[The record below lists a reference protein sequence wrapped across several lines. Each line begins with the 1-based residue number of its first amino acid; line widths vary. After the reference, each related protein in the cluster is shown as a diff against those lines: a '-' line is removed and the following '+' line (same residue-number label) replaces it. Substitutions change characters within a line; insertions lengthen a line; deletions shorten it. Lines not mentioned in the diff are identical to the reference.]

1 MSNFDLLS
9 AVQPDGGWFAVVGI
23 KDKSVVQKFA
33 ETREEVDDIA
43 ADFAEQRRNV
53 FFGVA
58 KYKTDDNRRKDNV
71 QSLKAFWLDIDCGEA
86 KARVDEK
93 TGRPDGYIDQLAG
106 LQALKG
112 FCELVGLPEPI
123 IVNSG
128 RGLHVYWPLTEAVS
142 REQWEPV
149 AERLQ
154 QLCDTHKLY
163 VDPAVFEVARILR
176 IPGTLNFKDDPP
188 IEVTVLVENEPVGYE
203 YFKQLLGVKE
213 VVPATAPPKRELS
226 EYAKSMQANNLHK
239 FAKIMRRSAKG
250 EGCQQLLDCYQNRE
264 TLSEVRWFDALSVAK
279 FCVDKDTAIHK
290 LSEGYPDYNP
300 DRTEAKIRHIL
311 GPHTCREFAK
321 NNAGGCDGCP
331 SKDKITS
338 PIVLGKEIAE
348 AKEEVVVQA
357 DAVAYKIP
365 KYPEPFFRGANGGVY
380 RRPYKEEAEDIF
392 VYRNDIYVSKRMWDP
407 NQGDVVVVKLHLR
420 KDGVRTFVIPN
431 RNIAD
436 PTELKKTLAA
446 HGVMCSK
453 KRYDLMVELIQA
465 FIDEF
470 QDTRKAEHMRLQF
483 GWADGDSKFII
494 GDREITK
501 DGIFH
506 SPPSS
511 TTSNIAEN
519 MHAVGTLD
527 MWKEIFALYGKPGME
542 PYALAA
548 LSAFGSPLL
557 KFLGQNGVIFNLFS
571 PRSGTGKT
579 TVLHMINSVYGHPKR
594 LCAVKAD
601 TLNAKILRLGIM
613 NHLPF
618 TVDEMTNTEPK
629 EFSELAYN
637 MTQGRGKDRVK
648 QSTNEMRNNL
658 TSWACISVCSSN
670 ASFYEKLELLKTAPE
685 GEMMRLIEYT
695 LDSVPPEMALN
706 TAFAKDM
713 FDHKLMENYGRA
725 GDIYAQYLVNNLEEC
740 KDCAVSIQAKIDR
753 ELKLTQRERIWS
765 AAFGA
770 NIAGGLI
777 ARNLGLIDWD
787 MKRIYATATTTL
799 NGMRGEVVAPVIDVA
814 SVIADFS
821 IRHVQNTLVVNAS
834 VDRRSNMAMLP
845 TQEPRGELVVRFEPD
860 TNKLFVVSKRF
871 KDDCTKMQI
880 NYAETVK
887 KLKDK
892 GMLVHSGTQR
902 ITKGMKVVLPGV
914 HCLVL
919 DMTHPDFINMGKIV
933 QAADDD
939 GGGS

>member
-176 IPGTLNFKDDPP
+176 IPGTLNFKDDPAT
-188 IEVTVLVENEPVGYE
+188 EVTIIHAAGPVEFGA
-203 YFKQLLGVKE
+203 FKTLLGVKE
-213 VVPATAPPKRELS
+213 KPPAPPKREIS
-226 EYAKSMQANNLHK
+226 EFAKSLMDNTVSV
-239 FAKIMRRSAKG
+239 FGKIMRRSAKG

-420 KDGVRTFVIPN
+420 KDGVRTFIIPN

-542 PYALAA
+542 PHALAA

-618 TVDEMTNTEPK
+618 TIDEMTNTESK

-695 LDSVPPEMALN
+695 LDSVPPEMALD

-821 IRHVQNTLVVNAS
+821 IRHVQNMLVVNAS

-933 QAADDD
+933 QVADDD